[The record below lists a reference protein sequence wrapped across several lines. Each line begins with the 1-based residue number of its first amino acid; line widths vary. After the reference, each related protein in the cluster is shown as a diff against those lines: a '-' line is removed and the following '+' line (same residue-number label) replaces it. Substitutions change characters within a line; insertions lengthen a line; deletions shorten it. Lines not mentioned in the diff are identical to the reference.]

1 MRALRYRY
9 GVITVE
15 FALLLPVLLLVVTVG
30 LEVGRIALARV
41 LLERSLYDIAYQMR
55 IAEVKD
61 VEAIG
66 REVLAANS
74 HFLFDPEAVLLSASH
89 ADSLAALNAGGN
101 PGGGGSGQLVR
112 LELAAELGV
121 LSRRR
126 GQADAGAEKE
136 SGNFRLTMVIA
147 NELEF

>member
-15 FALLLPVLLLVVTVG
+15 FALLLPVLLLIVTVG
-30 LEVGRIALARV
+30 LEMGRIALARV

-74 HFLFDPEAVLLSASH
+74 H
-89 ADSLAALNAGGN
+89 
-101 PGGGGSGQLVR
+101 
-112 LELAAELGV
+112 
-121 LSRRR
+121 
-126 GQADAGAEKE
+126 
-136 SGNFRLTMVIA
+136 
-147 NELEF
+147 